1 MVSVGRV
8 SCDWPTLFAASR
20 DAPWPLTVVC
30 TAIDLPCVE
39 RLNSDG
45 RASLHCDLPREEA
58 LALLEEAGIMALCMW
73 DSGRSQGHVRL
84 CQATEAGAPV
94 VASAEGSLE
103 GYVVH
108 GETAET
114 VPPGDPARLR
124 AAIDRLLE
132 DCPRRERLRQGAF
145 ERSRHWTWKDY
156 TEAIAQL
163 AHGVPYRLPA
173 PDGG

>member
-1 MVSVGRV
+1 M

-20 DAPWPLTVVC
+20 DASWPLTVVR
-30 TAIDLPCVE
+30 TASDLPYVE

-45 RASLHCDLPREEA
+45 RATVRSDLPREEA
-58 LALLEEAGIMALCMW
+58 LALLKEAGIVSLCMW

-84 CQATEAGAPV
+84 CQATESGAPV
-94 VASAEGSLE
+94 VASAVRSLE
-103 GYVVH
+103 GYVVP

-114 VPPGDPARLR
+114 VPPGDASRLR

-132 DCPRRERLRQGAF
+132 DRERRERLRKAAF
-145 ERSRHWTWKDY
+145 ERSRLGRWNDY